1 MPCWRGSWPASP
13 YPGNGRMALT
23 VRTALLALAGAL
35 VVAFVVPS
43 RPGVA
48 AVSAVVVAL
57 ALVDVALAGSVRG
70 LSFVRDA
77 AATDLPTQ
85 GSSSAEASMSTV
97 RLGEGTQVSL
107 LVTNPG
113 RRRVRGLLRDAWPPS
128 AGAATQRHP
137 IDVPPGQRRRVTTVL
152 RPTRRGDRLA
162 YRVTVRALGPLGLA
176 GRQGSH
182 QVPWTVRVLPA
193 FESRRHLP
201 SRLARLR
208 ELDGRASVLVRGQ
221 GTEFDSLRDYVA
233 GDDVRS
239 IDWRATARRG
249 EVVVRTWR
257 PERDR
262 RLVCVLD
269 TGRTS
274 AARVGDTPR
283 LDAAL
288 DACLLLA
295 AVAARAGDRVDLLAA
310 DSVVRASVEGA
321 TRNEVLP
328 RLVQAMAPLE
338 PALVESDAQL
348 VVAEV
353 LRRERKRALV
363 VLFTSLDAEAVEQG
377 LSPVLASLTARHTV
391 VLAAVGDPRIGE
403 LAGRRGDI
411 ESVYDAAAAERALA
425 ERRRVMAGLR
435 RRGVLLVD
443 APADTFAS
451 AVADEYLSLKAA
463 GRL

>member
-1 MPCWRGSWPASP
+1 
-13 YPGNGRMALT
+13 MAIT
-23 VRTALLALAGAL
+23 GRTALVAALAAL
-35 VVAFVVPS
+35 LAPLGTVWVLAAVGLLAAGVVA
-43 RPGVA
+43 
-48 AVSAVVVAL
+48 
-57 ALVDVALAGSVRG
+57 DVALAGRVADLVMDRTG
-70 LSFVRDA
+70 
-77 AATDLPTQ
+77 ATT
-85 GSSSAEASMSTV
+85 T
-97 RLGEGTQVSL
+97 RLGQAIEVAL
-107 LVTNPG
+107 VVTNGG
-113 RRRVRGLLRDAWPPS
+113 RRRMRGVLRDAWLPS
-128 AGAATQRHP
+128 AGAAPRTQRVD
-137 IDVPPGQRRRVTTVL
+137 IPPGERRRLVSTLV
-152 RPTRRGDRLA
+152 PTRRGDRTA
-162 YRVTVRALGPLGLA
+162 AHVTLRSIGPLGLA
-176 GRQGSH
+176 GRQRRH
-182 QVPWTVRVLPA
+182 RVPWSVRVLPP
-193 FESRRHLP
+193 FTSRKFLP
-201 SRLARLR
+201 EKLAKLR
-208 ELDGRASVLVRGQ
+208 ELDGAVALNRRGQ
-221 GTEFDSLRDYVA
+221 GTEFDSLREYVD

-249 EVVVRTWR
+249 DVVVRTWR

-321 TRNEVLP
+321 SRNEVLP
-328 RLVQAMAPLE
+328 TLVQAMAPLE

-348 VVAEV
+348 MVAEV

-363 VLFTSLDAEAVEQG
+363 VLFTSLDAEPIEQG
-377 LSPVLASLTARHTV
+377 LLPVLAGLTARHTV
-391 VLAAVGDPRIGE
+391 VLAAVGDPRVAE
-403 LAGRRGDI
+403 LAARRGDT

-425 ERRRVMAGLR
+425 DRRRVIGRLR

-451 AVADEYLSLKAA
+451 SVADEYLALKAA

>member
-1 MPCWRGSWPASP
+1 
-13 YPGNGRMALT
+13 MAIT
-23 VRTALLALAGAL
+23 GRTALVAALAALLAPLGTSWVLGAVGLLAL
-35 VVAFVVPS
+35 
-43 RPGVA
+43 GVA
-48 AVSAVVVAL
+48 
-57 ALVDVALAGSVRG
+57 VDVALAGRVADLAMERTG
-70 LSFVRDA
+70 
-77 AATDLPTQ
+77 AT
-85 GSSSAEASMSTV
+85 ST
-97 RLGEGTQVSL
+97 RLGQPVEVAL
-107 LVTNPG
+107 VVTNAG
-113 RRRVRGLLRDAWPPS
+113 RRRIRGVLRDAWLPS
-128 AGAATQRHP
+128 AGAGPRTQR
-137 IDVPPGQRRRVTTVL
+137 IDIPPGERRRLVSTLV
-152 RPTRRGDRLA
+152 PTRRGDRTA
-162 YRVTVRALGPLGLA
+162 AQVTVRSVGPLGLA
-176 GRQGSH
+176 GRQRRH
-182 QVPWTVRVLPA
+182 RVPWSVRVLPP
-193 FESRRHLP
+193 FTSRKFLP
-201 SRLARLR
+201 EKLAKLR
-208 ELDGRASVLVRGQ
+208 ELDGAVALNRRGQ
-221 GTEFDSLRDYVA
+221 GTEFDSLRDYVD

-249 EVVVRTWR
+249 DVVVRTWR

-321 TRNEVLP
+321 SRNDVLP
-328 RLVQAMAPLE
+328 SLVQAMAPLE

-348 VVAEV
+348 IVAEV

-363 VLFTSLDAEAVEQG
+363 VLFTSLDAEPIEQG
-377 LSPVLASLTARHTV
+377 LLPVLGGLTARHTV
-391 VLAAVGDPRIGE
+391 VLAAVGDPRVAE
-403 LAGRRGDI
+403 LAGRRGDTDA
-411 ESVYDAAAAERALA
+411 VYDAAAAERALA
-425 ERRRVMAGLR
+425 ERRRVIARLR

-451 AVADEYLSLKAA
+451 SVADEYLALKAA